1 MVNLQVHYTKS
12 NALRDFLT
20 EDMLALLV
28 AALAKQRIRLT
39 EYLHMKVLGRPDQAF
54 SVSGDLYTRPSP
66 AAGYLRQQIERQG
79 WLEQSQTPEFDG
91 SSEE

>member
-1 MVNLQVHYTKS
+1 MVSLQVHYTKL
-12 NALRDFLT
+12 NALRDFPT

-39 EYLHMKVLGRPDQAF
+39 EYLFKRVLGRPDQA
-54 SVSGDLYTRPSP
+54 SPVPGDLYTRPSP

-79 WLEQSQTPEFDG
+79 WLEQSQTFEFDG
-91 SSEE
+91 SSED